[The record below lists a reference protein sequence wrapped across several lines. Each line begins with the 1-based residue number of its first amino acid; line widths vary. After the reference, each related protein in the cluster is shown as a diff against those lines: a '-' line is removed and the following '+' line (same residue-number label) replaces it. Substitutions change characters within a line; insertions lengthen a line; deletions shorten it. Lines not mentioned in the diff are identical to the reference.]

1 LLSAWYPARVAPD
14 VPFVPKADILE
25 SLAGHPLATV
35 VEDDDAGGDVFRAP
49 EEPAG
54 VDIFDNDRE
63 ANLFAVPMSQ

>member
-1 LLSAWYPARVAPD
+1 M
-14 VPFVPKADILE
+14 PKADILE

-54 VDIFDNDRE
+54 FDIFDNDRE